1 MLPYILL
8 TYRKLQD
15 FKTIFFTLFSQ
26 LRKNKPKGCQLNLGT
41 GNIISTGTISW
52 LLHGSRVPMLPGL
65 YRGRAGLGGGAVMQ
79 LFKVTWRSWG
89 EAQGMWLT
97 FIISNT
103 LQTSVQPKDMFTT
116 LGGTRVC
123 TTKKSGRNIKCHSWR
138 IGYCILVLN
147 LLHLPWFQRSQQTV
161 VKPISLAVLE
171 KLCFS
176 QSTDSQTALKQEAC
190 LYTTNIL
197 K

>member
-15 FKTIFFTLFSQ
+15 FKTIFFTEFSQ

-52 LLHGSRVPMLPGL
+52 LLHGSRVPMVSTG
-65 YRGRAGLGGGAVMQ
+65 AGLGGGAVMQ
-79 LFKVTWRSWG
+79 LFKVRWRSWG
-89 EAQGMWLT
+89 EAPGMRLT

-103 LQTSVQPKDMFTT
+103 LQTPMQPKDMFTT

-147 LLHLPWFQRSQQTV
+147 LSHQPWFQRSQQTGG
-161 VKPISLAVLE
+161 
-171 KLCFS
+171 
-176 QSTDSQTALKQEAC
+176 
-190 LYTTNIL
+190 
-197 K
+197 